1 MPAKDTPVT
10 STPPDAPQSVRL
22 NLTFPRERTDQPLL
36 AQAIKNFGVSADIRR
51 AQIEPET
58 GGYIMLELT
67 GTEKQ
72 IDDSIA
78 FWKSFGVGVGFI
90 GAEEVQAY

>member
-1 MPAKDTPVT
+1 MPAEDAPVT
-10 STPPDAPQSVRL
+10 TTPPDAPQSVRL
-22 NLTFPRERTDQPLL
+22 NLTFPSDRTGQPLL

>member
-1 MPAKDTPVT
+1 MTTDDTP
-10 STPPDAPQSVRL
+10 QKVRL
-22 NLTFPRERTDQPLL
+22 NLTFPVERVDQPLL
-36 AQAIKNFGVSADIRR
+36 AQAIKNFGVVADIRR
-51 AQIEPET
+51 AQIEPNT
-58 GGYIMLELT
+58 GGYIMLELS
-67 GTEKQ
+67 GTDKQ

>member
-1 MPAKDTPVT
+1 MTTPNDTT
-10 STPPDAPQSVRL
+10 HVRL
-22 NLTFPRERTDQPLL
+22 NLTFPVDRVEQPLL
-36 AQAIKNFGVSADIRR
+36 AQAIKNFGVVADIRR
-51 AQIEPET
+51 AQVEPET

-90 GAEEVQAY
+90 GQEEAQAY

>member
-1 MPAKDTPVT
+1 MSSTTDTP
-10 STPPDAPQSVRL
+10 AHVRL
-22 NLTFPRERTDQPLL
+22 NLTFPVERVEQPLL
-36 AQAIKNFGVSADIRR
+36 AQAIKNFGVVADIRR
-51 AQIEPET
+51 AQIEAHT
-58 GGYIMLELT
+58 GGYIMLELS

-90 GAEEVQAY
+90 GQEDAQAY

>member
-1 MPAKDTPVT
+1 MTTTSDTT
-10 STPPDAPQSVRL
+10 HVRL
-22 NLTFPRERTDQPLL
+22 NLTFPVERVEQPLL
-36 AQAIKNFGVSADIRR
+36 AQAIRNFGVVADIRR
-51 AQIEPET
+51 AQVEPDT

-90 GAEEVQAY
+90 GQEEAQAY

>member
-1 MPAKDTPVT
+1 MTTDDSLQK
-10 STPPDAPQSVRL
+10 VRL
-22 NLTFPRERTDQPLL
+22 NLTFPIDRVDQPLL
-36 AQAIKNFGVSADIRR
+36 AQAIKNFGVVADIRR
-51 AQIEPET
+51 AQIEPNT
-58 GGYIMLELT
+58 GGYIMLELS
-67 GTEKQ
+67 GTDKQ

>member
-1 MPAKDTPVT
+1 M
-10 STPPDAPQSVRL
+10 SSMSPDSPQSVRL
-22 NLTFPRERTDQPLL
+22 NLTFPSDRVDQPLL
-36 AQAIKNFGVSADIRR
+36 AQAIQNFGVSADIRR
-51 AQIEPET
+51 AQIEPHT

-72 IDDSIA
+72 IDESIA
-78 FWKSFGVGVGFI
+78 FWKAFGVGVGFI

>member
-1 MPAKDTPVT
+1 MAVNTPDTP
-10 STPPDAPQSVRL
+10 QHVRL
-22 NLTFPRERTDQPLL
+22 NLTFPVERVHQPLL
-36 AQAIKNFGVSADIRR
+36 AQAIKNFGVVADIRR
-51 AQIEPET
+51 AQIEPAT

-90 GAEEVQAY
+90 GTEEAQAY